1 MGNKEIIEK
10 NYKFAGFGQRLG
22 ALLIDSLIIFIF
34 VAICIRI
41 LANSNLHF
49 SEMDGSS
56 IIGIILMYFL
66 GLPLLGIIYQSAFEC
81 SKFQG
86 TPGKIAIGI
95 KVVTKQGSR
104 VSFFQAFIRNL
115 GKIIS
120 SSILYIGFLIALF
133 NDEKQT
139 LHDMMSST
147 YVISA

>member
-1 MGNKEIIEK
+1 MSNEEIVGK

-22 ALLIDSLIIFIF
+22 ALLIDSLILTIF
-34 VAICIRI
+34 VAVCIRI

-49 SEMDGSS
+49 SDMEGSFVIS
-56 IIGIILMYFL
+56 IILIYFL
-66 GLPLLGIIYQSAFEC
+66 GLPLLGIIYQSLFEC

-86 TPGKIAIGI
+86 TPGKIAVGI
-95 KVVTKQGSR
+95 KVITKQGNR
-104 VSFFQAFIRNL
+104 VSFFQAFIRNS

-120 SSILYIGFLIALF
+120 SSLLYIGFLIALF